1 MKRVLSLLVSLG
13 ILGLIYLKI
22 PVSHIGPVLAQ
33 SEGRW
38 LALSLAMVVP
48 LTCLTAWRLDLL
60 MPGGTRLGFAES
72 NRLIL
77 AASVL
82 NLVLPSKMGDVAK
95 AWFMK
100 DRGHLPASRALALVV
115 YEKTWDMLSLLIW
128 CVFGLLWYPQKD
140 WLFWAMTG
148 AVTMGLV
155 AGLAMISSSSL
166 AAGVFQL
173 ARRLAPGKLA
183 AKLERVQS
191 GWAEMLALFGPG
203 EFRTWRVATVS
214 VGIWFLHLLQIWL
227 FVLALRGQVP
237 LVANLALAPLAI
249 LAGLLPLTMAG
260 IGPRDAALIYFY
272 HPYLSGAAG
281 AALGLLCTMRYVLP
295 ALAGAV
301 VVNRYLP
308 GLRAA
313 QANQKPV

>member
-1 MKRVLSLLVSLG
+1 MKRVFSLLVSLG

-33 SEGRW
+33 SEGHW

-60 MPGGTRLGFAES
+60 MPAGTRLGFAES

-148 AVTMGLV
+148 AVTMGLL
-155 AGLAMISSSSL
+155 AGLAMISWPSL

-191 GWAEMLALFGPG
+191 GWAEMLALFGPT

-313 QANQKPV
+313 RADQKPV

>member
-1 MKRVLSLLVSLG
+1 MKRILSLVVSLG

-22 PVSHIGPVLAQ
+22 PVSKIVPIFAQ
-33 SEGRW
+33 SDWTW
-38 LALSLAMVVP
+38 LVLSLGMVVP
-48 LTCLTAWRLDLL
+48 LTCATAWRLDLL
-60 MPGGTRLGFAES
+60 MPAGARLGFAES

-82 NLVLPSKMGDVAK
+82 NLILPSKMGDVAK

-100 DRGHLPASRALALVV
+100 DRGHMPASRALALVV
-115 YEKTWDMLSLLIW
+115 YEKTWDMLSLLLW
-128 CVFGLLWYPQKD
+128 CVFGLVAYPQKD
-140 WLFWAMTG
+140 WLFWGMTG
-148 AVTMGLV
+148 AVAAGLLL
-155 AGLAMISSSSL
+155 GLAMVGWPALATSL
-166 AAGVFQL
+166 FGL
-173 ARRLAPGKLA
+173 ARRLAPAKLV
-183 AKLERVQS
+183 AKLERLES
-191 GWAEMLALFGPG
+191 GWAEMLALFQPG
-203 EFRTWRVATVS
+203 EWRTWRVAAVS

-227 FVLALRGQVP
+227 FVLALHGQVP
-237 LVANLALAPLAI
+237 LLTNLALAPLAI

-295 ALAGAV
+295 AAAGATV
-301 VVNRYLP
+301 MNRYLP

-313 QANQKPV
+313 QVGQKTD